1 MPCLLLR
8 CNELDRYAVHGACS
22 TVSLF
27 HARGM
32 LAHHLYGSR
41 HSCWQ
46 VLSAQRRPDDL
57 IDLGCRCSALL
68 LAPPRCCLQQSTDPI
83 ARCAWQAVSR
93 PVRRVHHMLRLGRA
107 SRSSPSE
114 RQASAC
120 NPHLHLCSRR
130 LCCARVRRM
139 QKVTTLVCW
148 QVRGVGL
155 RRAGGRAL
163 ALPEQPGQAGLHV
176 SRFCGRACRSHACT
190 LVCPVRA
197 AVDARTPHGTRLVR
211 RVWLVGCGK
220 MLVILPMHHNKHA
233 PTDFAV

>member
-1 MPCLLLR
+1 MWLQRPTQGPRRRPTWQVQLAAPSHPSGPAHPAARARHCAPRPTLGAQPSW
-8 CNELDRYAVHGACS
+8 YAMRGPM
-22 TVSLF
+22 
-27 HARGM
+27 HARACAAPTWQRAPRQSERAPALCIGQ
-32 LAHHLYGSR
+32 LSR
-41 HSCWQ
+41 A
-46 VLSAQRRPDDL
+46 LQRRPDDL

-107 SRSSPSE
+107 SRGSPSE

-148 QVRGVGL
+148 QVWG
-155 RRAGGRAL
+155 
-163 ALPEQPGQAGLHV
+163 
-176 SRFCGRACRSHACT
+176 
-190 LVCPVRA
+190 
-197 AVDARTPHGTRLVR
+197 
-211 RVWLVGCGK
+211 
-220 MLVILPMHHNKHA
+220 
-233 PTDFAV
+233 